1 MTVTP
6 NHKIIGA
13 AWTSRV
19 ERIMSGKRDYDIL
32 IKEQQDE
39 FGAGNLDKGAVIRS
53 KMAKLAS
60 SIERDE
66 SLQELSYRVMSHAV
80 VHDMTK
86 LASSIERDESLQELS
101 YRVMFQGVV
110 HDMDYIR
117 RVLVTL
123 GEDAE
128 GPNTFLG
135 ASLVVMVYVSQ
146 ESATDRQMEQCS
158 AIDFENR
165 FAEVKRIALKH
176 RLLIENTGEQTCSF
190 NCAEFG
196 DFVFSSPPLRG
207 HLRKLGEQA
216 SKSE

>member
-1 MTVTP
+1 MTVSP
-6 NHKIIGA
+6 NQKIIGA

-32 IKEQQDE
+32 IKEQIDE

-53 KMAKLAS
+53 KMA
-60 SIERDE
+60 
-66 SLQELSYRVMSHAV
+66 
-80 VHDMTK
+80 K

-128 GPNTFLG
+128 CRNTFIG

-216 SKSE
+216 NKSE